1 MKLFGQMFFC
11 LLIGIVIG
19 VAARHSDEQRQM
31 VEVSI
36 ERVVTSPEEH
46 TMRFSD
52 MPLPYTVFVYRPPQ
66 QRWAVP
72 GIAGDVNQQ
81 TWAIPPS
88 N

>member
-1 MKLFGQMFFC
+1 MKLFAQMLFC
-11 LLIGIVIG
+11 VLLGIVIG
-19 VAARHSDEQRQM
+19 VAARHSDRQQRM

-36 ERVVTSPEEH
+36 ERVVTSPEDH
-46 TMRFSD
+46 TMRFAD
-52 MPLPYTVFVYRPPQ
+52 MPVPYTVFVYRPPQ

-81 TWAIPPS
+81 TWAIPPH